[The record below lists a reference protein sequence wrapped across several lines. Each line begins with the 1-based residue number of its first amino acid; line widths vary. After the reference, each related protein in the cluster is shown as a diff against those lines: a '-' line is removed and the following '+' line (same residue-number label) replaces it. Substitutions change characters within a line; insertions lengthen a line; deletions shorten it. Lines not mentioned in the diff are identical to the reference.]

1 MIAVT
6 YRFLLGS
13 AALFTCAMIDAPR
26 GELEV
31 LGCINQDEY

>member
-13 AALFTCAMIDAPR
+13 AALVTCAMLDATR
-26 GELEV
+26 GEVEV
-31 LGCINQDEY
+31 FECIDQDGY